1 MPANNSWWNR
11 HKKFDLLYLFCSVQ
25 GDKNVS
31 EKCLVLFESTRLRE
45 KILSTCLNTTLKQ
58 KVKPTLWY
66 FQKLLTLNMFSWRI
80 CCFLKGRYWYLCIL
94 ESKKDTEKKVK
105 KQIMILKTLDP
116 CLLDMELEKYI
127 EINNLN
133 INPISLFQEI

>member
-1 MPANNSWWNR
+1 MFKHDLKTESKTDSLIFSKIANFKHVFMTYMLFFKR
-11 HKKFDLLYLFCSVQ
+11 QILILLHSR
-25 GDKNVS
+25 K
-31 EKCLVLFESTRLRE
+31 
-45 KILSTCLNTTLKQ
+45 
-58 KVKPTLWY
+58 
-66 FQKLLTLNMFSWRI
+66 
-80 CCFLKGRYWYLCIL
+80 
-94 ESKKDTEKKVK
+94 SKKDTEKKVK